1 MNGMKTVLLL
11 GGLSGVLLFLG
22 QSFGGQRGLVMA
34 FGGAVLMN
42 FFSYFFSEKMAL
54 MMSGAQRLSAT
65 EHGHI
70 FRRVEPMTAALCR
83 KMGIPLPKL
92 WVLPEESPN
101 AFATGRDPG
110 HSSVALSAGLLEVMN
125 DQELEAVIAHELG
138 HILHRDILIS
148 SIAATMAAAITGLAR
163 FGMFF
168 GGRRDEDDNAAL
180 DIGMII
186 LAPIAAFLIQ
196 MAVSRTREYSADAAA
211 AKYTGSPMGL
221 VNALRKLEGWSRQ
234 IPMSASP
241 AMSHMYIFPPFLGGL
256 GRLFSTHPA
265 TEDRI
270 AALLG
275 RKN

>member
-1 MNGMKTVLLL
+1 MNGIKTVLLL
-11 GGLSGVLLFLG
+11 GGLSGVLLFIG
-22 QSFGGQRGLVMA
+22 QTFGGQQGLVLA
-34 FGGAVLMN
+34 FGGAVLLN

-54 MMSGAQRLSAT
+54 TMTGAQRMGPGEHAAT
-65 EHGHI
+65 

-148 SIAATMAAAITGLAR
+148 SVAATLAAAITGLAR

-168 GGRRDEDDNAAL
+168 GGRRDEDDNGAMN
-180 DIGMII
+180 IFMII
-186 LAPIAAFLIQ
+186 LAPIAALLIQ

-211 AKYTGSPMGL
+211 AQYTGSPMGL
-221 VNALRKLEGWSRQ
+221 VNALRKLEGWSKR
-234 IPMSASP
+234 IPMSAAP
-241 AMSHMYIFPPFLGGL
+241 AMSHMYIFPPMMGAL

-265 TEDRI
+265 TEKRI
-270 AALLG
+270 AALLK
-275 RKN
+275 RS